1 MRPRPQSSKDN
12 DTMEDDTLMGSHTL
26 INRSSS
32 SKYPTSCDSKKKKIY
47 DHFIRL
53 IFPFFGFYQSM
64 SLLWSIFLKI
74 SKFNKMRLILLQ
86 RRKNWNIMMKYHKT
100 LRNVNFRTFR
110 KNNDSNLY
118 QRLEN
123 LFSKEL
129 CQMAGKSDPKMVL
142 N

>member
-1 MRPRPQSSKDN
+1 
-12 DTMEDDTLMGSHTL
+12 
-26 INRSSS
+26 
-32 SKYPTSCDSKKKKIY
+32 
-47 DHFIRL
+47 
-53 IFPFFGFYQSM
+53 
-64 SLLWSIFLKI
+64 
-74 SKFNKMRLILLQ
+74 MRLILLQ

-129 CQMAGKSDPKMVL
+129 CQMAVKSDPKIVL
-142 N
+142 NQEICIPNFLA